1 MDIDPVFGFAMPRS
15 APNVPDALLR
25 PRDTWPDA
33 AEYDETAARLAR
45 DLVENFATF
54 EDSVPAAVLAAGPVS
69 Q

>member
-1 MDIDPVFGFAMPRS
+1 
-15 APNVPDALLR
+15 LR